1 MVLFHR
7 PSLRN
12 NYVAS
17 KVFLYDLATLSLY
30 NTAQD
35 IYQSTTLRVRVRKT
49 IMFD

>member
-7 PSLRN
+7 TSLRN

-30 NTAQD
+30 KHCTRYLSVD
-35 IYQSTTLRVRVRKT
+35 DLEG
-49 IMFD
+49 